1 MDHMR
6 RISAGVIL
14 LVLLMATPVAA
25 QTSLSIAMRRAGRVV
40 GTHEVLPETANGLV
54 VGVSTRVIGRL
65 GAWGSW
71 TNWPE
76 EIGRTFAFGGRF
88 DLARSGWKLR
98 PGVLLGTWRK
108 PEKGAPWELIFGGG
122 VSYPLAGRWSASVA
136 LGVIT
141 IRSSGL
147 VYAVPQV
154 GVAYTLP

>member
-54 VGVSTRVIGRL
+54 VGVSDASDRPPRSV
-65 GAWGSW
+65 GSW